1 MKSVR
6 QIILEPLMSE
16 KMSILQDEENKVA
29 FIVDRGANKI
39 EIQRAVEERF
49 QVKVQKVATVNVQG
63 KVKRLGR
70 HQGTQSSRKKA
81 IVTLMDGFK
90 IDFFEGK

>member
-1 MKSVR
+1 VKSER

-29 FIVDRGANKI
+29 FIVDKGANKI

-70 HQGTQSSRKKA
+70 HQGKQAGRKKA
-81 IVTLMDGFK
+81 IVTLRDGFK